1 MNASAPGADR
11 AIRMIGFD
19 ADDTLWRSQDYF
31 DQAQL
36 DFEAIVGAYVDLGD
50 ARVHERLYEIEKNN
64 IAVFGYG
71 VKGMTLSMIEAAVA
85 ITGQRISA
93 ADLHRIVELG
103 KDLLRHP
110 VEMLPG
116 IPEAVAAIAAE
127 FEIVLITKGDLF
139 HQEAKVRQCGL
150 ADLFGRIEIVS
161 EKDAGTYARLLREFG
176 LPAAQFAMI
185 GNSLRSDIAPVLEL
199 GGWGIHVPYHTTWAH
214 ENEAEIAADAPRLR
228 RVAEAS
234 ALPQAVRELAAAALA

>member
-1 MNASAPGADR
+1 MV
-11 AIRMIGFD
+11 GFD

-36 DFEAIVGAYVDLGD
+36 DFERIVGQYVDLGD
-50 ARVHERLYEIEKNN
+50 ARLHERLYEIEKNN
-64 IAVFGYG
+64 IGVFGYG

-116 IPEAVAAIAAE
+116 IADAVAAIAAD
-127 FEIVLITKGDLF
+127 FEVVLITKGDLF
-139 HQEAKVRQCGL
+139 HQEAKVKQCGL
-150 ADLFGRIEIVS
+150 ADLFRRIEIVS

-214 ENEAEIAADAPRLR
+214 ENEAEVAADAPRLR
-228 RVAEAS
+228 RVTSAAELPQTVGELARAAEAG
-234 ALPQAVRELAAAALA
+234 

>member
-1 MNASAPGADR
+1 MSAPL
-11 AIRMIGFD
+11 RMIGFD

-36 DFEAIVGAYVDLGD
+36 DFERIVGQYVDLGD
-50 ARVHERLYEIEKNN
+50 ARLHERLYEIEKNN
-64 IAVFGYG
+64 ISVFGYG

-85 ITGQRISA
+85 ITGQRIAA

-116 IPEAVAAIAAE
+116 IPEAVAAIAAD

-139 HQEAKVRQCGL
+139 HQEAKVKQCGL
-150 ADLFGRIEIVS
+150 ADLFRRIEIVS

-185 GNSLRSDIAPVLEL
+185 GNSLRSDIAPVLDL
-199 GGWGIHVPYHTTWAH
+199 GGWGIHMPYHTTWAH
-214 ENEAEIAADAPRLR
+214 ETEAEVAADAPRLR
-228 RVAEAS
+228 RVAGAAE
-234 ALPQAVRELAAAALA
+234 LPQAVRELARAAQAA